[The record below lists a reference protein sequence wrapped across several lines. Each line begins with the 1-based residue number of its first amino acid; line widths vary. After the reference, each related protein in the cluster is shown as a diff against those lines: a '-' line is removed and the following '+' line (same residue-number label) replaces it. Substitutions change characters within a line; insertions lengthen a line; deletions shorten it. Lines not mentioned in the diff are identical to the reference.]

1 MYIDP
6 EEYDGYKIVR
16 DEETGKYGILG
27 PDNNLAVPFKMDYI
41 TEYGWNP
48 VGEADCI
55 SYYDLCGFLRCDI
68 GITHGLFIPVLN
80 KLIEP
85 QFLRITVL
93 FMSEGDETNDDE
105 YRVDFENLDGTY
117 GYFDEEANM
126 ISCTYEESGFYY
138 NKLIKAENERL
149 LAEYLE
155 NNEI

>member
-1 MYIDP
+1 
-6 EEYDGYKIVR
+6 
-16 DEETGKYGILG
+16 
-27 PDNNLAVPFKMDYI
+27 MDYI

-68 GITHGLFIPVLN
+68 GTTHGLFIPVLN

-117 GYFDEEANM
+117 GYFDKKANM

-149 LAEYLE
+149 LSEYLE